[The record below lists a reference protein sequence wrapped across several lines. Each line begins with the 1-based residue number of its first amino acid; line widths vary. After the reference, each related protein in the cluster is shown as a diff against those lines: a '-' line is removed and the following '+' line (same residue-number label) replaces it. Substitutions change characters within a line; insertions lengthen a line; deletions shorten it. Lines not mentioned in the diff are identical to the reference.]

1 MASSCSGGHISCRDS
16 TPHILQLDSN
26 YRTKFNHA
34 VSTRSCRDAQRMMAT
49 VCSGSGHR
57 HPFITRIFFVK
68 NVTVQTAIYC
78 KRSFVIF
85 GPPESITA
93 ALIKRTNERRAAT
106 CRPHHFSS
114 ADIGEDSAGCCDRRS
129 CYYSIRQPSKT
140 HCARLGRTKIAT

>member
-1 MASSCSGGHISCRDS
+1 MLRWPYLVPGFYS
-16 TPHILQLDSN
+16 THS
-26 YRTKFNHA
+26 
-34 VSTRSCRDAQRMMAT
+34 STRFQLPDEIQSRSVDKIVQR
-49 VCSGSGHR
+49 CSKNDGNRLLRQRPSASIH
-57 HPFITRIFFVK
+57 HTCFFVK